1 MQYVN
6 TKWTSLKDPKDHKM
20 KLWRISPAEGRQQ
33 FLLLHSALMTTLILS
48 ATRQNFFHFRACCV
62 NAEFHPLHI
71 GSAKTTALC
80 SSEASFCLI
89 FHYFLQLFLK
99 LKMRQCFNTIPSKCL
114 CIYIHLCQVGLKSTG
129 LELVI
134 SEITGAFMLP
144 STCHWN
150 WCQQLCCKNLTLRKS
165 SAEVTVWDSVYIWV
179 KYT

>member
-20 KLWRISPAEGRQQ
+20 KLWRISPTEGRQQ

-144 STCHWN
+144 STCHW
-150 WCQQLCCKNLTLRKS
+150 K
-165 SAEVTVWDSVYIWV
+165 
-179 KYT
+179 